1 MGSFMNFSLAIL
13 SRCAVRTPN
22 GKSAIGSFEN
32 FSIVILSDAKNLLF
46 TERTKQILR
55 VAQNDNVLGFL

>member
-1 MGSFMNFSLAIL
+1 MDSFEHFSL
-13 SRCAVRTPN
+13 
-22 GKSAIGSFEN
+22 
-32 FSIVILSDAKNLLF
+32 VILSLSEAKNLLF